1 MQTSL
6 NARDHD
12 RYETETH
19 SSLRGLVTLLACAFV
34 LIGLAY
40 AAMILLTSPEGLVTQ
55 ATLTSFQGGETM
67 TLVSTSSEPAR

>member
-12 RYETETH
+12 RYETEHH
-19 SSLRGLVTLLACAFV
+19 SNLRGLLTLLACSIL

-40 AAMILLTSPEGLVTQ
+40 VAMILLTSPDGLVTQ

-67 TLVSTSSEPAR
+67 TLVATNAEPAR